1 MVRRLIDFLGNQEVK
16 SISASVMPFKMLFYC
31 ATLLL
36 VYFQPQS
43 LLLLTPSEAYAS
55 ERLLEATVAV
65 VEDEVITLT
74 EFNEKYEFMK
84 KRFPG
89 IKKEEVLDAMINRL
103 ILLREARLSR
113 LSETRTL
120 IPVSDED
127 RIIDEYIDIKI
138 RSSVRITEDEV
149 RQYYEQHKDDFK
161 GAVFQDLAESI
172 EELLIEKKTN
182 EFLQQHLEELRKRA
196 YIVINGDRL

>member
-1 MVRRLIDFLGNQEVK
+1 
-16 SISASVMPFKMLFYC
+16 MPSEKYNNRAADQQSSKLWKN
-31 ATLLL
+31 LLL
-36 VYFQPQS
+36 KARCFTALLFFCTIFNLQHQPI
-43 LLLLTPSEAYAS
+43 AYAS

-74 EFNEKYEFMK
+74 EFNERYEVMK
-84 KRFPG
+84 KRFPD

-113 LSETRTL
+113 LSETRAL
-120 IPVSDED
+120 IPIADED

-149 RQYYEQHKDDFK
+149 RQYYEQYKDDFK
-161 GAVFQDLAESI
+161 DAQFQDVAEGI
-172 EELLIEKKTN
+172 EVLLIEKKTN
-182 EFLQQHLEELRKRA
+182 ELLHKHLEELRKKV
-196 YIVINGDRL
+196 YIVINKL

>member
-1 MVRRLIDFLGNQEVK
+1 MLSEKQGNRAGDQQTSRAEGFKRRNINSLM
-16 SISASVMPFKMLFYC
+16 SCCSAALLLYC
-31 ATLLL
+31 AIFSL
-36 VYFQPQS
+36 QS
-43 LLLLTPSEAYAS
+43 QSMAHAS

-74 EFNEKYEFMK
+74 EFNEKYEAMK
-84 KRFPG
+84 KGFPD

-103 ILLREARLSR
+103 LLLREARFLR
-113 LSETRTL
+113 LSETRAL

-149 RQYYEQHKDDFK
+149 RKYYEQHKDDFK
-161 GAVFQDLAESI
+161 GVAFQEVAESI

-182 EFLQQHLEELRKRA
+182 EFLKQHLKELRKRA
-196 YIVINGDRL
+196 YIVINRL